1 MNVTPFQPDGPG
13 LDETPR
19 IAPLPGLAPLGVP
32 PDAASSSDAAGFG
45 NLVELFA
52 KGSGALEKAAGSERA
67 FAAGSGD
74 LQAMVLDRAQADIVL
89 SAATTAASRTTQSL
103 QTILNMQV

>member
-1 MNVTPFQPDGPG
+1 MNLTPFQPDGPA

-19 IAPLPGLAPLGVP
+19 VAPLPGIGGLGAPAGAP
-32 PDAASSSDAAGFG
+32 SNDAVGFG
-45 NLVELFA
+45 NLVDLFA
-52 KGSGALEKAAGSERA
+52 KGGGTLEKAASSEHA

-89 SAATTAASRTTQSL
+89 SAATTAASRVTQSL